1 MLNNSIR
8 WVKPLT
14 SLKLTVFCLECAMVL
29 VFLGTLDQVN
39 IGENIDNQ
47 TV

>member
-1 MLNNSIR
+1 MILR
-8 WVKPLT
+8 WVNLT

-29 VFLGTLDQVN
+29 LFLGTLDQVN